1 MAIIQKP
8 DSLSLLGN
16 LKKFI
21 VSSGGQIAFSLLD
34 GDTVLLEATYE
45 PGTDGRAT
53 IDVRDIVESRLAY
66 TINSGNF
73 YEQPA
78 IAKTFT
84 AIVDGV
90 SVSFRVIRAGVA
102 QLADTVS
109 NWLRG
114 NFLTWQPT
122 SKPVTYYTP
131 EWLTYYA
138 QESCNIML
146 KATFPDNTVQNLN
159 LGACEAGKAFT
170 CNVQYAVI
178 SGLLGQVYPSYFDVW
193 VENSFGSRL
202 TYIQR
207 YLYDEQKSELEQWF
221 LFENSLGGLDTFRAS
236 GDTDFTGAH
245 DHKISN
251 VDDVASEYEIDTN
264 RSYNK
269 NTGYL
274 DDYERRWLL
283 DFFPSRKKYIYHGA
297 AIRAIVVMQSDVKYS
312 ASDLP
317 SSYTFVYRFTSGNEA
332 ALLNL
337 IRNQESLPAEIV
349 NPNIDSPDFYLPPRL
364 SEYPRVSLH
373 EGVIFPAFDPYN
385 QDPSVT
391 TLGAILSAAVH
402 EVLTKI
408 AAGEGGG
415 ELVNILRSASAEV
428 ASDYT
433 VFSSLRTLL
442 EIKKQKMDLIK
453 KDDSTAPSDENAYSS
468 LRTDKEILEALENF
482 NLEVDEKYLRKDIDD
497 AAAGLIT
504 FLKGLVS
511 NELATFLKGIVAA
524 DLSTFTDLIASGT
537 ISAENVDV
545 SNHLLTNTLRVI
557 TQADILTVLL
567 RGQINSESF
576 TSGMLGNGMRLR
588 KNGEDW
594 ELELDKITVRK
605 AMTVY
610 ELIVQQMRYQGG
622 QHIFGPAGG
631 KITKVTAGGTY
642 WRVEHDATVDFITGS
657 QVFCQVSRVGSTLEN
672 ADGSIAF
679 KGARVKRYWRLVTS
693 YGSGWFNLSKSDC
706 ELGSDYP
713 EINDQVAVLGHR
725 TNPDWQNAIVVASTG
740 SDTPYLAHYAGINS
754 YSLVGKEVI
763 RQGNLGGIVDPHFG
777 QLQGHGL
784 YAENVFLK
792 GIFRLSNNKMVE
804 DAINDVYKLKVG
816 ALNLL
821 REYDGRFSGKYWG
834 EEVELTD
841 VDFDSITPHQVKIV
855 ADNSNV
861 LVDERG
867 FAFKVIL

>member
-8 DSLSLLGN
+8 DVISMSGN
-16 LKKFI
+16 MKKFI
-21 VSSGGQIAFSLLD
+21 VSSGGQISFKLSD
-34 GDTVLLEATYE
+34 GATVLLDATYE
-45 PGTDGRAT
+45 PGVDGRAT
-53 IDVRDIVESRLAY
+53 IDVRDIVENRLSY
-66 TINSGNF
+66 LISHLDF
-73 YEQPA
+73 YEQTS
-78 IAKTFT
+78 IVKSFT
-84 AIVDGV
+84 ATIDGV
-90 SVSFRVIRAGVA
+90 AVSFKAIRTGVSN
-102 QLADTVS
+102 LADTPS

-122 SKPVTYYTP
+122 NKHVTYYSP

-138 QESCNIML
+138 LEACNIML
-146 KATFPDNTVQNLN
+146 KATFPDNTVQNIN
-159 LGACEAGKAFT
+159 LGACGAGKAFT
-170 CNVQYAVI
+170 CNLQYAVI
-178 SGLLGQVYPSYFDVW
+178 AGLLGHVYPSHYDVW
-193 VENSFGSRL
+193 VESASGTRL
-202 TYIQR
+202 TYVQR
-207 YLYDEQKSELEQWF
+207 YLFSETRSEQEQWF
-221 LFENSLGGLDTFRAS
+221 MFENSLGGFDTLRAY
-236 GDTDFTGAH
+236 GDTDFMGNH
-245 DHKISN
+245 QHKISTAN
-251 VDDVASEYEIDTN
+251 DVSAEYQVDTN
-264 RSYNK
+264 RTYNK

-274 DDYERRWLL
+274 DEYERRWIL
-283 DFFPSRKKYIYHGA
+283 DFFPSRKKYMYHQSA
-297 AIRAIVVMQSDVKYS
+297 FRPIVVSESDVKYT

-317 SSYTFVYRFTSGNEA
+317 SSYNFIYRFTADNEA

-337 IRNQESLPAEIV
+337 VRNQEDIPASITI
-349 NPNIDSPDFYLPPRL
+349 PNIDSPDFSLPPRL
-364 SEYPRVSLH
+364 SEYPRVALH
-373 EGVIFPAFDPYN
+373 EGVILPAFDPNN

-408 AAGEGGG
+408 AAGDSGG

-442 EIKKQKMDLIK
+442 EIKKQKMDLIT
-453 KDDSTAPSDENAYSS
+453 KDDPTAPSDENAYSS

-482 NLEVDEKYLRKDIDD
+482 NLEVDEKYLRKDIAD

-557 TQADILTVLL
+557 TQADILTILL

-576 TSGMLGNGMRLR
+576 ISGMLGNGMRLR
-588 KNGEDW
+588 QNGEDW

-631 KITKVTAGGTY
+631 KITKITSGGSY
-642 WRVEHDATVDFITGS
+642 WRCEHDGSADFITGS
-657 QVFCQVSRVGSTLEN
+657 QVLCERFMVGSRLEN
-672 ADGSIAF
+672 PDGSSIF
-679 KGARVKRYWRLVTS
+679 NGARVKRYWRLVTS
-693 YGSGWFNLSKSDC
+693 YGNGWFNLSKTDC
-706 ELGSDYP
+706 EYGSDYP
-713 EINDQVAVLGHR
+713 EIDDQVAVLGHR

-754 YSLVGKEVI
+754 YSLIGKEVI

-777 QLQGHGL
+777 QLHGHGL

-834 EEVELTD
+834 EEVELTE
-841 VDFDSITPHQVKIV
+841 VDFDSITPHQVKIA
-855 ADNSNV
+855 ADNSNI